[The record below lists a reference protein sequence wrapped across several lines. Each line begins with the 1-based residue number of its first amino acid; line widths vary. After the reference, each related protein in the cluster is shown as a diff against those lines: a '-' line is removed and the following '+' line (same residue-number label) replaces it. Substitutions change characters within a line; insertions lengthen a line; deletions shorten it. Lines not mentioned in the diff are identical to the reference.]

1 MKSLN
6 EQMDLIKKGSDEII
20 EEAELEKKV
29 AESLK
34 KNIPLKIKAGFDPT
48 APDIHLGH
56 TVLIQKIKQF
66 QDLGHDVHFLIG
78 DFTGMIGDPTGR
90 SKTRPPLTKEEVLEN
105 AKTYQKQIFKI
116 LDESKTT
123 IVFNSAWMSPMRAED
138 LIKLCSNF
146 TVARILERDDFS
158 KRYKGGQPI
167 SFHEFMYPI
176 IQGYD
181 SVELK
186 ADVELGGTDQ
196 KFNLLMGRT
205 LQRSYGQ
212 RPQSI
217 VTMPLLEGLDGVKK
231 MSKSY
236 GNYIG
241 VDEDIHS
248 MYGKLMSVSDDL
260 MFRYYEL
267 LTSISPAEIGDLK
280 KSISIGKEH
289 PMEVKHKLAHTI
301 TETFHGVDAADRA
314 REEFSNVHSRRKTPQ
329 DIPVVELV
337 SQNKSDGKIWIVH
350 LLQELKLAKSG
361 GDARRKISQGGV
373 RIDEERISDVSTELD
388 VPGEYMVQ
396 VGKKNFVKA
405 KVL

>member
-1 MKSLN
+1 M
-6 EQMDLIKKGSDEII
+6 
-20 EEAELEKKV
+20 
-29 AESLK
+29 
-34 KNIPLKIKAGFDPT
+34 
-48 APDIHLGH
+48 
-56 TVLIQKIKQF
+56 KQF

-116 LDESKTT
+116 LDEDKTT
-123 IVFNSAWMSPMRAED
+123 IVFNSTWMSPMKAED
-138 LIKLCSNF
+138 LIKICSNF

-158 KRYKGGQPI
+158 KRYKGGHPI

-186 ADVELGGTDQ
+186 ADVELGGKDQ

-205 LQRSYGQ
+205 LQRSYAQ

-248 MYGKLMSVSDDL
+248 MYGKLMSVSDEL

-267 LTSISPAEIGDLK
+267 LTSISPAEIDALK
-280 KSISIGKEH
+280 SSINTGKEH
-289 PMEVKHKLAHTI
+289 PMEVKHKLAYTI
-301 TETFHGVDAADRA
+301 TETFHGADAAARA
-314 REEFSNVHSRRKTPQ
+314 QKEFRNVHSNRMTPQ
-329 DIPVVELV
+329 DLPLIELV
-337 SQNKSDGKIWIVH
+337 SQNKSNGGIWIVH
-350 LLQELKLAKSG
+350 LLQELELAKSG
-361 GDARRKISQGGV
+361 GDARRKITQGGV
-373 RIDEERISDVSTELD
+373 RINEEKISDVNTELA

-396 VGKKNFVKA
+396 VGKKNFVKV
-405 KVL
+405 KVV